1 MNNKTDEELLQ
12 LAYDALVF
20 AESLLG
26 SHYFETSR
34 AIVQIHHR
42 LNPIPK
48 DLPIEGIK
56 NAYQES

>member
-1 MNNKTDEELLQ
+1 MNNKTDEGLLQ

-42 LNPIPK
+42 LNPVPK
-48 DLPIEGIK
+48 DLPIEGVE
-56 NAYQES
+56 ND